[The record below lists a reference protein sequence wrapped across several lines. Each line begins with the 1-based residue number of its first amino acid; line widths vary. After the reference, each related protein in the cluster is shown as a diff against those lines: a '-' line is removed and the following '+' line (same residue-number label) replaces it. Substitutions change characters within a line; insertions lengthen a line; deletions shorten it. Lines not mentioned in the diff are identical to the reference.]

1 MLAPPRRARHKALRV
16 RESGKRCTTV
26 GYIGIDF
33 ACGLPTMMRIRKLHP
48 SAGHA
53 TKRNHALAWEALNDT
68 PKSRRHQIRRR
79 SLARASL
86 RRMEGYLRHP
96 PYVDANRWQNPPRT
110 YADGESLVGSSPLR
124 FLARSHHIADPVR
137 TRQFRNRVR
146 LYRAF
151 APHRD
156 HGRRH

>member
-53 TKRNHALAWEALNDT
+53 TKRNHALAREALHDIHN
-68 PKSRRHQIRRR
+68 SRRHQVRRR

-96 PYVDANRWQNPPRT
+96 PYVDSNCRKNPPRA

-124 FLARSHHIADPVR
+124 FLARPYH
-137 TRQFRNRVR
+137 
-146 LYRAF
+146 F
-151 APHRD
+151 ANPL
-156 HGRRH
+156 